1 MKKFLIFC
9 CLVLVFN
16 PTEADAKGKNPIGSI
31 VKTIIKFPTES
42 AKMVK
47 SLIKLTKD
55 IMSTRKAAAKKITPK
70 TLVELD
76 VKMEKIVE
84 DATKLAESLHN
95 HVIIKE
101 VEKIVKMCG
110 SPVVTMVA
118 ATPMGGGLGVVCA
131 RMSAVQAILGRYLD
145 KADNLSLAAISG
157 KENISNKLQAAAA
170 LDPAA
175 AAAAAP
181 AETPP

>member
-1 MKKFLIFC
+1 MALI
-9 CLVLVFN
+9 FN
-16 PTEADAKGKNPIGSI
+16 PTEADAKGKNPIAQI

-47 SLIKLTKD
+47 SMIKLTKD
-55 IMSTRKAAAKKITPK
+55 IMSTRKAAAKKITPH
-70 TLVELD
+70 TLGELNI
-76 VKMEKIVE
+76 KMEKIVE
-84 DATKLAESLHN
+84 DASKLSDSLHK
-95 HVIIKE
+95 HP
-101 VEKIVKMCG
+101 IVKQVDQIVKLCG

-118 ATPMGGGLGVVCA
+118 ATPAGGGLGVVCG
-131 RMSAVQAILGRYLD
+131 RMNAVQAILARYMD
-145 KADNLSLAAISG
+145 KADGLALAAIDG